1 MCHRLPQS
9 ASVGPV
15 SNTHRGVSPTSF
27 FTDHYELTM
36 VDAARKA
43 GTADHKAVFEL
54 FARRMPSGRR
64 YGVSAGQGRF
74 LEGLS
79 DFRFDDE
86 HLGFLSDHNVV
97 SEDTINW
104 LANYTFTGDIYAY
117 AEGEPYFPNSP
128 LMQVESTFAE
138 AVILETYLLS
148 VHNYDT
154 AVASAGSRMTMAAG
168 GRACIEMG
176 SRRAHEEAAVAA
188 ARAAAIT
195 GFTSTSNLAAG
206 LRYGINTAGTS
217 AHSFTLLHDD
227 EKTAFQ
233 AQVETMG
240 RDTTLLID
248 TFDIEAGVRNAV
260 DVAGS
265 ELAFVRIDSGDLL
278 EEAHNVRRLLDDL
291 GNTNTGIVVTSDL
304 DEYAIAALRSA
315 PVDAYGV
322 GTQLVTGSGAP
333 TASLVYKLTTRQ
345 DRNGNWIDVQKQA
358 EGKTSRGGRKFAA
371 RRMDSGVATAEVVIA
386 GQEPQWDAN
395 HRPLQVKVVDGGEI
409 QTQYIGSTAVE
420 RAAAH
425 HKQAV
430 SELPR
435 AARRLQDGEPAIPTV
450 FELH

>member
-1 MCHRLPQS
+1 ME
-9 ASVGPV
+9 AV
-15 SNTHRGVSPTSF
+15 SNTHRGISPTSF

-43 GTADHKAVFEL
+43 GTANRKSVFEL
-54 FARRMPSGRR
+54 FARRLPAGRR
-64 YGVSAGQGRF
+64 YGVAAGQGRF
-74 LEGLS
+74 LEGLAA
-79 DFRFDDE
+79 FRFDDE
-86 HLGFLSDHNVV
+86 QLAFLSDHNVV
-97 SEDTINW
+97 SEDTVNW
-104 LANYTFTGDIYAY
+104 LADFSFTGDIYAY
-117 AEGEPYFPNSP
+117 AEGESYFPNSP
-128 LMQVESTFAE
+128 IMQVEATFAE

-154 AVASAGSRMTMAAG
+154 AVASAASRMTMAAG
-168 GRACIEMG
+168 GRSCIEMG
-176 SRRAHEEAAVAA
+176 SRRAHEQAAAAA
-188 ARAAAIT
+188 ARAAAIA
-195 GFTSTSNLAAG
+195 GFSSTSNLAAG
-206 LRYGINTAGTS
+206 LRYGITTAGTS

-227 EKTAFQ
+227 EHTAFQ

-248 TFDIEAGVRNAV
+248 TYDIATGVRNAV
-260 DVAGS
+260 DVAGH

-278 EEAHNVRRLLDDL
+278 EEAHNVRRLLDEL

-345 DRNGNWIDVQKQA
+345 DHHGNWINVQKQS
-358 EGKTSRGGRKFAA
+358 EGKSNRGGRKFAA
-371 RRMDSGVATAEVVIA
+371 RRMDHDVASAEVVA
-386 GQEPQWDAN
+386 TGTEPNWDAN
-395 HRPLQVKVVDGGEI
+395 HRPLLVKMVDGGVI
-409 QTQYIGSTAVE
+409 DTRYTGANAV
-420 RAAAH
+420 RDAAAH
-425 HKQAV
+425 HRHTV

-435 AARRLQDGEPAIPTV
+435 AARRLQDGEPTIPTV